1 MEYGAAAVVGY
12 ALSAII
18 FVALVSKV
26 KYHIIAKQ
34 VTA

>member
-1 MEYGAAAVVGY
+1 MEYGAAAIVGY
-12 ALSAII
+12 ALHAIN
-18 FVALVSKV
+18 FVATVNKV